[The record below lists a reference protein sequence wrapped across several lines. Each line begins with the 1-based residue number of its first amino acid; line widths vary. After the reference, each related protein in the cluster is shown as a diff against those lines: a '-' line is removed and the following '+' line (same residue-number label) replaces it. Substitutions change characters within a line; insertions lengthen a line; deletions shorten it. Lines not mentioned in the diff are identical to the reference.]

1 MDWKGQTLM
10 DKLLTLEQLHRNY
23 LVGVVKGSTCD
34 DAILKSE
41 KMIEGGMKNIEITS
55 NTPYA
60 ELAIKALTQK
70 FGKSIIIGAGS
81 VQNVVTARVAIING
95 ARYIATSHLDVQIAH
110 ICNVYQIPYMPRCV
124 SKDEVTKAIQY
135 EVPVIKL
142 YPANILG
149 VPFLENIR
157 EIFPNIH
164 MIPYGGMSLENME
177 QWYKSGAYA
186 IGIGNAL
193 TKGTQKN
200 HLDMIIHQTHAF
212 VEKLNSVRL
221 I

>member
-1 MDWKGQTLM
+1 MDWKGQALM

-70 FGKSIIIGAGS
+70 FGKSMIVGAGS
-81 VQNVVTARVAIING
+81 VQNAVTARVAIING
-95 ARYIATSHLDVQIAH
+95 ARYIATPHLDVRIAH
-110 ICNVYQIPYMPRCV
+110 ICNVCQIPYMPRCG
-124 SKDEVTKAIQY
+124 SIDEITKAIQY
-135 EVPVIKL
+135 EAPVIKL

-149 VPFLENIR
+149 VSYLKNIR
-157 EIFPNIH
+157 ETFPNIH

-193 TKGTQKN
+193 TKGTQKK
-200 HLDMIIHQTHAF
+200 HLDMIINQTHAF
-212 VEKLNSVRL
+212 VEKLNSIRL
-221 I
+221 C

>member
-23 LVGVVKGSTCD
+23 LVGVVKGPTCD

-110 ICNVYQIPYMPRCV
+110 ICNVYQIPYRSEEHTSELQSLRESRMP
-124 SKDEVTKAIQY
+124 SSA
-135 EVPVIKL
+135 
-142 YPANILG
+142 
-149 VPFLENIR
+149 
-157 EIFPNIH
+157 
-164 MIPYGGMSLENME
+164 
-177 QWYKSGAYA
+177 
-186 IGIGNAL
+186 
-193 TKGTQKN
+193 
-200 HLDMIIHQTHAF
+200 
-212 VEKLNSVRL
+212 
-221 I
+221 